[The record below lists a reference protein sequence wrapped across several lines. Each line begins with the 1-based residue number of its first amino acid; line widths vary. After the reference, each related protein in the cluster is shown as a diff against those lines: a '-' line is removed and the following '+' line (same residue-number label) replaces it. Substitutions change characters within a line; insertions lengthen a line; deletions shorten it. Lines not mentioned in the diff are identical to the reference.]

1 MSRVVIVVVVCYLKK
16 ALYLKTKVLNEDTIL
31 HLLLETR
38 PPFFVVIRASR
49 KKYLHCSVIVEPLEY
64 WSSPGDQTLD
74 LPH

>member
-1 MSRVVIVVVVCYLKK
+1 MCRVVIVVVVCYLKK

-49 KKYLHCSVIVEPLEY
+49 RKYLNRSVIVEPSEY
-64 WSSPGDQTLD
+64 CSSLRDRTYD